1 MKTYTSLYLLFVLVA
16 TAACKEQNS
25 NYCANVPTTH
35 NCKDQDAANSCGSD
49 GDCSG
54 ATPVCDVSG
63 SKTCV
68 QCIAPNDTA
77 ACTGATP
84 ACGSDDMCRKCEAH
98 SECASHACL
107 ADGTCA
113 GESMVAYV
121 DPAGTD
127 NTTCTKAMPCTSITK
142 ALATSRP
149 YVKLTGTTDAQVSI
163 NNQNVTLLAD
173 PGAKLTSTS
182 NGIVLEVRG
191 SSQVS
196 IFDLLIQGASGASGY
211 GVSMPTGNT
220 ANLTLTRVGISGCQA
235 GGVSMSG
242 GALTITSATIS
253 GNMGGG
259 VSVTSGAVTISR
271 SMFAGNTGGGLSV
284 SGGTFA
290 VVGNAFFNNG
300 TQTGTVGGVSIST
313 SQSAANRLEFNS
325 FNKNQTQNGLGSAI
339 QCVAGTFSARN
350 NIMSENGT
358 LSNMEQV
365 GGTCTHAYS
374 IVRPGTLPPGTG
386 NAAGDPLFVNT
397 TTGDLH
403 IMTGSPARH
412 AADPNA
418 DLSGIAS
425 TDIDGDAR
433 MSPADIGAD
442 QVH

>member
-1 MKTYTSLYLLFVLVA
+1 MKTNTSFSILLVVA
-16 TAACKEQNS
+16 SLTGCKEQHS
-25 NYCANVPTTH
+25 NYCENVPTTH
-35 NCKDQDAANSCGSD
+35 NCMDQDAANSCGSD

-54 ATPVCDVSG
+54 ATPACDVSG
-63 SKTCV
+63 SKMCV

-84 ACGSDDMCRKCEAH
+84 ACGSNNMCRKCEAH
-98 SECASHACL
+98 SECASDACL

-163 NNQNVTLLAD
+163 NNQNVTVLAD
-173 PGAKLTSTS
+173 PGAKLTSTT

-191 SSQVS
+191 GSQVS
-196 IFDLLIQGASGASGY
+196 VFDLLIQGASGASGY

-220 ANLTLTRVGISGCQA
+220 ASLTLTHITISGCQA
-235 GGVSMSG
+235 GGISMSG
-242 GALTITSATIS
+242 GALTMSRSTIS
-253 GNMGGG
+253 GNTGGG
-259 VSVTSGAVTISR
+259 VSVA
-271 SMFAGNTGGGLSV
+271 
-284 SGGTFA
+284 GGTFA
-290 VVGNAFFNNG
+290 IVGNVFFNNG
-300 TQTGTVGGVSIST
+300 TQTGTVGGVAIST

-418 DLSGIAS
+418 DLTGIAS
-425 TDIDGDAR
+425 TDIDGDSR